1 MKTPQVKPSWDTGIY
16 IGNGVVAKP
25 KTQTTFKALPIGATF
40 HFRNTASPT
49 FFDDCKKVSTRCY
62 VSADQSDLP
71 KMQVST
77 TSVGVTPILKNL
89 K

>member
-1 MKTPQVKPSWDTGIY
+1 M
-16 IGNGVVAKP
+16 

-62 VSADQSDLP
+62 VSIDQSDLP
-71 KMQVST
+71 KMQVGT
-77 TSVGVTPILKNL
+77 ISVDVTPIIKNL